1 MTKLFIIVNVDTFFL
16 SHRKDI
22 ALRAKDAGYD
32 VTVIAKDTGKGN
44 YIKSIGLRFINLPIN
59 KAGTNLKEELKT
71 FRFLF
76 NLYRREK
83 PDIVH
88 HVGLKVVLWGGLA
101 AKLLKINGVVNA
113 ISGLGILFS
122 DERKDSFMTK
132 QIIRLYRFSH
142 HRNKL
147 IDIFQNNED
156 KALFLSNHILTD
168 NQCAMTNGSGVN
180 LKEFDLTEEPE
191 SPPVK
196 VIFTARMVEDKG
208 VLILIEAA
216 KRLEAQYR
224 GKVIF
229 LLCGGL
235 DSNPEGIKESTL
247 RNLCD
252 GTYIQWLGLRDDVL
266 RLLKESHIVAFP
278 SWYREGIP
286 RSLIE
291 ATAIGRPIIT
301 THSIGC
307 KETVTDG
314 YNGFLIPVKDSAAL
328 AEKLKILIDD
338 EELRKTF
345 GRNSRTIA
353 EQKFSIED
361 VIQTHLSIYKQL
373 SNN

>member
-247 RNLCD
+247 HRLCD
-252 GTYIQWLGLRDDVL
+252 GEYIQWLGLRNDVL
-266 RLLKESHIVAFP
+266 QLLKESHIVAFP

-307 KETVTDG
+307 KETVIDG
-314 YNGFLIPVKDSAAL
+314 YNGFLIPVKDSVTL
-328 AEKLKILIDD
+328 AEKLKILIDNS
-338 EELRKTF
+338 ELRKTF
-345 GRNSRTIA
+345 GRESAFVQNRN
-353 EQKFSIED
+353 FL
-361 VIQTHLSIYKQL
+361 HFR
-373 SNN
+373 

>member
-1 MTKLFIIVNVDTFFL
+1 MPKLFIIVNVDTFFL

-22 ALRAKDAGYD
+22 ALRAKKVGYD
-32 VTVIAKDTGKGN
+32 VTVIAKDTGKGD

-71 FRFLF
+71 FRFLL

-101 AKLLKINGVVNA
+101 AKLLKVNGVVNA

-132 QIIRLYRFSH
+132 QIMRLYRFSH

-156 KALFLSNHILTD
+156 KALFLSNRILTD
-168 NQCAMTNGSGVN
+168 SQCAMTNGSGVN
-180 LKEFDLTEEPE
+180 LNEFNFTEEPE
-191 SPPVK
+191 SPPIK

-216 KRLEAQYR
+216 KLLEKQYKN
-224 GKVIF
+224 KVEF

-247 RNLCD
+247 RHLCD
-252 GTYIQWLGLRDDVL
+252 GKYIKWLGLRNDVL
-266 RLLKESHIVAFP
+266 QLLKDSHIVAFP

-291 ATAIGRPIIT
+291 ATAIGRPIVT
-301 THSIGC
+301 TRSIGC

-314 YNGFLIPVKDSAAL
+314 YNGFLIPIKDSKTL
-328 AEKLKILIDD
+328 AEKLKLLIEDG
-338 EELRKTF
+338 ELRKKL
-345 GRNSRTIA
+345 GINSRKVA
-353 EQKFSIED
+353 EEKFSIED

>member
-1 MTKLFIIVNVDTFFL
+1 MPKLFIIVNVDTFFL

-22 ALRAKDAGYD
+22 ALRAKKVGYD
-32 VTVIAKDTGKGN
+32 VTVIAKDTGKGD

-71 FRFLF
+71 FRFLL
-76 NLYRREK
+76 NLYSREK

-101 AKLLKINGVVNA
+101 AKLLKVNGVVNA

-156 KALFLSNHILTD
+156 KALFLSNRILTD
-168 NQCAMTNGSGVN
+168 SQCAMTNGSGVN
-180 LKEFDLTEEPE
+180 LNEFNFTEEPE
-191 SPPVK
+191 SPPIK

-216 KRLEAQYR
+216 KLLEKQYKN
-224 GKVIF
+224 KVEF

-247 RNLCD
+247 RHLCD
-252 GTYIQWLGLRDDVL
+252 GKYIKWLGLRNDVL
-266 RLLKESHIVAFP
+266 QLLKDSHIVAFP

-291 ATAIGRPIIT
+291 ATAIGRPIVT
-301 THSIGC
+301 TRSIGC

-314 YNGFLIPVKDSAAL
+314 YNGFLIPIKDSKTL
-328 AEKLKILIDD
+328 AEKLKLLIEDG
-338 EELRKTF
+338 ELRKKL
-345 GRNSRTIA
+345 GINSRKVA
-353 EQKFSIED
+353 EEKFSIED

-373 SNN
+373 FNN

>member
-247 RNLCD
+247 HRLCD
-252 GTYIQWLGLRDDVL
+252 GEYIQWLGLRNDVL
-266 RLLKESHIVAFP
+266 QLLKESHIVAFP

-307 KETVTDG
+307 KETVIDG
-314 YNGFLIPVKDSAAL
+314 YNGFLIPVKDSVTL
-328 AEKLKILIDD
+328 AEKLKILIDNS
-338 EELRKTF
+338 ELRKTF
-345 GRNSRTIA
+345 GRNSRIIA

>member
-1 MTKLFIIVNVDTFFL
+1 MPKLFIIVNVDTFFL

-22 ALRAKDAGYD
+22 ALRAQKVGYD
-32 VTVIAKDTGKGN
+32 VTVIAKDTGKGD

-71 FRFLF
+71 FRFLL

-101 AKLLKINGVVNA
+101 AKLLKVNGVVNA

-156 KALFLSNHILTD
+156 KALFLSNRILTD
-168 NQCAMTNGSGVN
+168 SQCAMTNGSGVN
-180 LKEFDLTEEPE
+180 LNEFNFTEEPE
-191 SPPVK
+191 SPPIK

-216 KRLEAQYR
+216 KLLEKQYKN
-224 GKVIF
+224 KVEF

-247 RNLCD
+247 RHLCD
-252 GTYIQWLGLRDDVL
+252 GKYIKWLGLRNDVL
-266 RLLKESHIVAFP
+266 QLLKDSHIVAFP

-291 ATAIGRPIIT
+291 ATAIGRPIVT
-301 THSIGC
+301 TRSIGC

-314 YNGFLIPVKDSAAL
+314 YNGFLIPIKDSKTL
-328 AEKLKILIDD
+328 AEKLKLLIEDG
-338 EELRKTF
+338 ELRKKL
-345 GRNSRTIA
+345 GINSRKVA
-353 EQKFSIED
+353 EEKFSIED

>member
-32 VTVIAKDTGKGN
+32 VTIIAKDTGKGD
-44 YIKSIGLRFINLPIN
+44 YIKSVGLRFINLPIN

-101 AKLLKINGVVNA
+101 AKLLKVKGVVNA

-122 DERKDSFMTK
+122 DERKDSLMTK

-142 HRNKL
+142 RRKEL

-168 NQCAMTNGSGVN
+168 SQCAMTNGSGVD
-180 LKEFDLTEEPE
+180 LKEFDFTEEPK

-216 KRLEAQYR
+216 KKLEAQYKD
-224 GKVIF
+224 KVMF

-314 YNGFLIPVKDSAAL
+314 YNGFLIPIKDSAAL
-328 AEKLKILIDD
+328 AEKLKTLIDD

-345 GRNSRTIA
+345 GRNSRIIA

>member
-1 MTKLFIIVNVDTFFL
+1 MPKLFIIVNVDTFFL

-22 ALRAKDAGYD
+22 ALRAKKVGYD
-32 VTVIAKDTGKGN
+32 VTVITKDTGKGD

-71 FRFLF
+71 FRFLL

-101 AKLLKINGVVNA
+101 AKLLKVNGVVNA

-156 KALFLSNHILTD
+156 KALFLSNRILTD
-168 NQCAMTNGSGVN
+168 SQCAMTNGSGVN
-180 LKEFDLTEEPE
+180 LNEFNFTEEPE
-191 SPPVK
+191 SPPIK

-216 KRLEAQYR
+216 KLLEKQYKN
-224 GKVIF
+224 KVEF

-247 RNLCD
+247 RHLCD
-252 GTYIQWLGLRDDVL
+252 GKYIKWLGLRNDVL
-266 RLLKESHIVAFP
+266 QLLKDSHIVAFP

-291 ATAIGRPIIT
+291 ATAIGRPIVT
-301 THSIGC
+301 TRSIGC

-314 YNGFLIPVKDSAAL
+314 YNGFLIPIKDSKTL
-328 AEKLKILIDD
+328 AEKLKLLIEDG
-338 EELRKTF
+338 ELRKKL
-345 GRNSRTIA
+345 GINSRKVA
-353 EQKFSIED
+353 EEKFSIED

-373 SNN
+373 FNN

>member
-1 MTKLFIIVNVDTFFL
+1 MPKLFIIVNVDTFFL

-22 ALRAKDAGYD
+22 ALRAKKVGYD
-32 VTVIAKDTGKGN
+32 VTVIAKDTGKGD

-71 FRFLF
+71 FRFLL

-101 AKLLKINGVVNA
+101 AKLLKVNGVVNA

-156 KALFLSNHILTD
+156 KALFLSNRILTD
-168 NQCAMTNGSGVN
+168 SQCAMTNGSGVN
-180 LKEFDLTEEPE
+180 LNEFNFTEEPE
-191 SPPVK
+191 SPPIK

-216 KRLEAQYR
+216 KLLEKQYKN
-224 GKVIF
+224 KVEF

-247 RNLCD
+247 RHLCD
-252 GTYIQWLGLRDDVL
+252 GKYIKWLGLRNDVL
-266 RLLKESHIVAFP
+266 QLLKDSHIVAFP

-291 ATAIGRPIIT
+291 ATAIGRPIVT
-301 THSIGC
+301 TRSIGC

-314 YNGFLIPVKDSAAL
+314 YNGFLIPIKDSKTL
-328 AEKLKILIDD
+328 AEKLKLLIEDG
-338 EELRKTF
+338 ELRKKL
-345 GRNSRTIA
+345 GINSRKVA
-353 EQKFSIED
+353 EEKFSIED

>member
-32 VTVIAKDTGKGN
+32 VTVIAKDTGKGD
-44 YIKSIGLRFINLPIN
+44 YIKSVGLRFINLPIN

-76 NLYRREK
+76 NLYRHEK

-101 AKLLKINGVVNA
+101 AKLLNVKGVVNA

-122 DERKDSFMTK
+122 DERKNSLMTK
-132 QIIRLYRFSH
+132 QIIRLYQFSH
-142 HRNKL
+142 HRKGL

-156 KALFLSNHILTD
+156 KTLFLSNRILAD
-168 NQCAMTNGSGVN
+168 SQCAMTNGSGVN
-180 LKEFDLTEEPE
+180 LKEFDFTEEPK
-191 SPPVK
+191 SSPVK

-216 KRLEAQYR
+216 KKLEEQYK
-224 GKVIF
+224 GKVVF

-235 DSNPEGIKESTL
+235 DTNPEGIKESTL
-247 RNLCD
+247 RRLCD

-301 THSIGC
+301 TNSIGC

-314 YNGFLIPVKDSAAL
+314 YNGFLIPVKDSIAL
-328 AEKLKILIDD
+328 AEKLKTLIDN

-345 GRNSRTIA
+345 GRNSRAIA

>member
-1 MTKLFIIVNVDTFFL
+1 MPKLFIIVNVDTFFL

-22 ALRAKDAGYD
+22 ALRAKKVGYD
-32 VTVIAKDTGKGN
+32 VTVIAKDTGKGD

-71 FRFLF
+71 FRFLL

-101 AKLLKINGVVNA
+101 AKLLKVNGVVNA

-156 KALFLSNHILTD
+156 KALFLSNRILTD
-168 NQCAMTNGSGVN
+168 SQCAMTNGSGVN
-180 LKEFDLTEEPE
+180 LNEFNFTEEPE
-191 SPPVK
+191 SPPIK

-216 KRLEAQYR
+216 KLLEKQYKN
-224 GKVIF
+224 KVEF

-247 RNLCD
+247 RHLCD
-252 GTYIQWLGLRDDVL
+252 GKYIKWLGLQNDVL
-266 RLLKESHIVAFP
+266 QLLKDSHIVAFP

-291 ATAIGRPIIT
+291 ATAIGRPIVT
-301 THSIGC
+301 TRSIGC

-314 YNGFLIPVKDSAAL
+314 YNGFLIPIKDSKTL
-328 AEKLKILIDD
+328 AEKLKLLIEDG
-338 EELRKTF
+338 ELRKKL
-345 GRNSRTIA
+345 GINSRKVA
-353 EQKFSIED
+353 EEKFSIED